1 MTNCSFF
8 HASWLPTQQMENA
21 QVGLDGRNLLVA
33 GFFSV
38 CRRVDEIFHINQ
50 NVLGAIRDK

>member
-1 MTNCSFF
+1 LFIFS